1 MTPFELELK
10 LKDGSEV
17 TVKVTHW
24 RKGDNPNRITNP
36 NDPDPPEPHEVEFL
50 VVKAI
55 IYDDELDLNIDLW
68 GAEINYFTKD
78 HYSEIEQLII
88 EEMK

>member
-17 TVKVTHW
+17 TVKVTNW

-55 IYDDELDLNIDLW
+55 IYIEDIPIDVWDVGLSQFS
-68 GAEINYFTKD
+68 IDN
-78 HYSEIEQLII
+78 YSEIEQLII